1 MHHAIIDN
9 IRYKEVKRPNTCQND
24 NRLTNILMNM
34 LSKSRS
40 TRPLSSEIV
49 EAFKNEP
56 RKGIDAPQVLL
67 AWSGSK
73 QLVPTETDTVIKDL
87 CTHNSRLTNFSF
99 EQQVNAKTYN
109 DALTSFKY
117 LEKKERDLQQ
127 ANVTLKHT
135 IKDHEDC
142 RKELREKYKQLKQK
156 AEELKQQKT
165 SIDEERKN
173 LKDKS
178 DKLKERKAFLEENL
192 NKLKEKSKELCQQK
206 TFLEESMKAITDVS
220 NKLNDDKYLTTL
232 KEQQLKEKSAQLKER
247 ENQLDRRASEQT
259 RTAEKQKQDAMVQ
272 IRIIDEQVQKDKQ
285 EAAECVRIT
294 KEEALKEKEVVHQK
308 HLDEM
313 TAASAKLLQSTDII
327 EQQKLLIQQLQREI
341 TKHAD
346 LHEPIVDL
354 QKAASP
360 PVPVP
365 VEPEVQ
371 PVETDETTF
380 TNQSM
385 MTAKTTKNFN
395 CTSCD
400 KSYAS
405 AGALYNHEQTKH
417 IEKDLPKCT
426 ACGSVFTLLQSLKKH
441 IKEGRC
447 KEIKRQRMN

>member
-24 NRLTNILMNM
+24 NRLTIILMNM

-127 ANVTLKHT
+127 ANVTLKRT
-135 IKDHEDC
+135 IKEHEDC

-156 AEELKQQKT
+156 SEELKQQKT

-173 LKDKS
+173 LKDKC
-178 DKLKERKAFLEENL
+178 DKLKERKAFLDENS
-192 NKLKEKSKELCQQK
+192 NTLKEKSKELRQQK

-220 NKLNDDKYLTTL
+220 NKLNEDKYLTTL

-247 ENQLDRRASEQT
+247 ENQLDRRASEQA
-259 RTAEKQKQDAMVQ
+259 RTAEKQKQDTMVP
-272 IRIIDEQVQKDKQ
+272 KDKQ
-285 EAAECVRIT
+285 EAAECIRLI
-294 KEEALKEKEVVHQK
+294 KEQTLKEKEVAHQK
-308 HLDEM
+308 YLDEM
-313 TAASAKLLQSTDII
+313 TVASAKLLQSTDII

-341 TKHAD
+341 TKDAG
-346 LHEPIVDL
+346 LHEPVVDL
-354 QKAASP
+354 QEVASP
-360 PVPVP
+360 PVPAP

-371 PVETDETTF
+371 PIETEVEPVETSLTEPAVLK
-380 TNQSM
+380 
-385 MTAKTTKNFN
+385 AKTTKNFN
-395 CTSCD
+395 CTQCD

-426 ACGSVFTLLQSLKKH
+426 ACGSVFTLIQSLKKH

-447 KEIKRQRMN
+447 KETKKQRINET